1 MNRLPLCAI
10 FLLALALSACT
21 TPMMLA
27 PSGSWDANVRAL
39 GPVEACRGGTVDSGR
54 SCGQWPLSIAMMP
67 GPESHYV
74 ELRTKAMELYQVDY
88 DSVVLKDVHVVY
100 STEINGVIRGWRA
113 TADE

>member
-1 MNRLPLCAI
+1 
-10 FLLALALSACT
+10 
-21 TPMMLA
+21 MMLA

-54 SCGQWPLSIAMMP
+54 SCGQWPLSIAMIP

-74 ELRTKAMELYQVDY
+74 ELRTKAMELYQMHY